1 MDENPLE
8 VSMVVLVEELTQVL
22 KKFSLDS
29 GYPFD
34 ELISIFLLQKLQY
47 KEKKKRGF
55 KHKTIYLP
63 SFLFDSNVGGETIG
77 YNSS

>member
-29 GYPFD
+29 DYPFD
-34 ELISIFLLQKLQY
+34 ELISIFLLQKLQC
-47 KEKKKRGF
+47 KRKKDERF
-55 KHKTIYLP
+55 
-63 SFLFDSNVGGETIG
+63 
-77 YNSS
+77 